1 MCECLKKEK
10 GGSGGPQACG
20 LASEHSGY
28 GCNMQLLVSQW
39 RRIWSATPGTTPT
52 DFPFGIVSLAAGTS
66 EGNSGNMAAF
76 RDAQIGQCAV
86 LPCPSF
92 PNTFVSSPVPGM
104 RGNIIG
110 HARNNM

>member
-1 MCECLKKEK
+1 MLECTQPEK
-10 GGSGGPQACG
+10 GGSGGPTACG
-20 LASEHSGY
+20 SAADHSGY

-39 RRIWSATPGTTPT
+39 RELWSAVPGTTPA

-66 EGNSGNMAAF
+66 EGHSGNMAVF

-92 PNTFVSSPVPGM
+92 QNTFV
-104 RGNIIG
+104 
-110 HARNNM
+110 AQA